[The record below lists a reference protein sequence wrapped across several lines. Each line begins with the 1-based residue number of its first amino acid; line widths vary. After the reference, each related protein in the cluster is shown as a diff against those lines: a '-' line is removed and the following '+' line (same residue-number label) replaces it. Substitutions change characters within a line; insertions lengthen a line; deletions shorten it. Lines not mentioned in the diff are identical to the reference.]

1 MAVYRVQLV
10 LTVTDDAC
18 RSLADLIKHLHDKL
32 AIPPEKEFA
41 IFAGQFDD
49 GASPFLERT
58 SQ

>member
-1 MAVYRVQLV
+1 VQLV